1 MGSQT
6 MIDLIGSIVVFGW
19 LLLMALSANTANG
32 ENVQTAHADL
42 LVQENLV
49 ALTQTMEYD
58 FRKIGFCLEPHRIPD
73 PTRAVLEADSTRV
86 TFLSDVDFGSGPDGT
101 VDTVRYYLG
110 PVSELAGTPNPRD
123 RLLYR
128 VVGHETPRRVNLGVT
143 DFKLAFYDRT
153 NTVIPCPVTGADLQR
168 IVSVQVTLSV
178 ENVMGTQVVETAPV
192 NKQYVSAFWQQ
203 RRLSSRNYRN
213 R

>member
-1 MGSQT
+1 MGTQT
-6 MIDLIGSIVVFGW
+6 MIDLIGSFVVFGW
-19 LLLMALSANTANG
+19 LMLMGLSANTANS
-32 ENVQTAHADL
+32 ENVQTAHSNL

-49 ALTQTMEYD
+49 TLTQMMEYD

-73 PTRAVLEADSTRV
+73 PTKAVLVADSTR
-86 TFLSDVDFGSGPDGT
+86 FEFISDVDMGSGPDGN

-110 PVSELAGTPNPRD
+110 PASELAGTPNPKD

-128 VVGHETPRRVNLGVT
+128 VVNGETPRRVNLGVT
-143 DFKLAFYDRT
+143 DFKLRYFDRL
-153 NTVIPCPVTGADLQR
+153 NNIIPHPITGALLQT
-168 IVSVQVTLSV
+168 IQSVQVTLSV
-178 ENVMGTQVVETAPV
+178 ENVMATQVVETAPI
-192 NKQYVSAFWQQ
+192 NKQYSEAFWQQ

>member
-1 MGSQT
+1 MGSQAA
-6 MIDLIGSIVVFGW
+6 IDLIGSLVVFGW
-19 LLLMALSANTANG
+19 LMLMALTANTANS

-49 ALTQTMEYD
+49 TLTQVMEYD

-73 PTRAVLEADSTRV
+73 PTRAVVEADSTRV
-86 TFLSDVDFGSGPDGT
+86 TFLSDVDLGSGPDGN
-101 VDTVRYYLG
+101 VDTVRYLLG
-110 PVSELAGTPNPRD
+110 PAGELAGTPNPRD

-128 VVGHETPRRVNLGVT
+128 LVNGETPRRVNLGVT
-143 DFKLAFYDRT
+143 EFKLAYFDRT
-153 NTVIPCPVTGADLQR
+153 NVQIPSPVTGADLQR
-168 IVSVQVTLSV
+168 IVSIQVTLSV
-178 ENVMGTQVVETAPV
+178 ENVMGNEVVETAPI
-192 NKQYVSAFWQQ
+192 NRQYVSAFWQQ